1 MNTLYKKG
9 WLLIV
14 KKHTHVKFCNYLY
27 RHKISNMN
35 SNHIINHFF
44 AVVKYIHSLCSHIN
58 IISICVQRSSFQI
71 SCFSSYLWFTSTTIL
86 IIMPC
91 SQFNVELLVTYKISN
106 FRSHLIVQNKD
117 LNNFIKYLNVA
128 NVYQFICQGLFVFN
142 KMTQDMIPNILNL
155 QK

>member
-1 MNTLYKKG
+1 MSTNYKCFSISYTWIINSSPNTYMNTLYKKG

-14 KKHTHVKFCNYLY
+14 KKHTHVKCCNYLY

-86 IIMPC
+86 IIMPF
-91 SQFNVELLVTYKISN
+91 SQFRISK
-106 FRSHLIVQNKD
+106 SLTMV
-117 LNNFIKYLNVA
+117 V
-128 NVYQFICQGLFVFN
+128 
-142 KMTQDMIPNILNL
+142 
-155 QK
+155 